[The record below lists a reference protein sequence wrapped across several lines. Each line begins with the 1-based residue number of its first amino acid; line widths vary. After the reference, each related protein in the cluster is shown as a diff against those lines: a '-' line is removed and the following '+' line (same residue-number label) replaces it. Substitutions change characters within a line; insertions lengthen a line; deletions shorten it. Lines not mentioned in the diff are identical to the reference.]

1 MREVMYLSKPSFI
14 EAIKRNQTN
23 IDTIHYNNETFVSLF
38 LNNPVLKE
46 RLIKNNSFYIK
57 THGCQAN
64 IRDEES
70 IAGLLSSLG
79 LKRIDNQNEASC
91 VPDDKISEIPISVL
105 EDIILS
111 SSSFSVVEQKLRD
124 YVSSHEDEKKG
135 ITIENLQILLNCY
148 NNE

>member
-1 MREVMYLSKPSFI
+1 MGNIISKIGNLPTQTKQVLHILLFFI
-14 EAIKRNQTN
+14 DLMDDYNQSE
-23 IDTIHYNNETFVSLF
+23 YYSL
-38 LNNPVLKE
+38 N
-46 RLIKNNSFYIK
+46 
-57 THGCQAN
+57 
-64 IRDEES
+64 
-70 IAGLLSSLG
+70 
-79 LKRIDNQNEASC
+79 NQNEASC